1 MAHGRAKKIIEQI
14 KKDVKTV
21 EIRELNKKCMEQLII
36 NPMSYIAYTTIGEV
50 LTKYE
55 FTNGKEEFINYFC
68 NEPIINTAL
77 KIKPLESRHDFIL
90 GLELNKLNC
99 YWQDKDIDY
108 INTLCNFLKMQ
119 IKEIDDDDGGNLET
133 YNHLEEIS
141 HQMQQ

>member
-21 EIRELNKKCMEQLII
+21 EIRELNKKCMEQLRI